1 MSEKNNDWS
10 YTENLSED
18 QWWKS
23 HRESQWGSMMEVMQR
38 ISVRI
43 NENHTEGL
51 GEDPWKSYWGSWWT
65 HMEIT
70 LRYQSYSKS
79 LWWFMEIILRVLM
92 TIHGNNTDSAIT
104 RACQAS
110 DFGMLTF
117 LSKNLEYICMS
128 SSQFS
133 SFFSNTG
140 LGGSSSVK
148 AEMDKLV
155 KHNKS

>member
-1 MSEKNNDWS
+1 MKIIPRVWM
-10 YTENLSED
+10 
-18 QWWKS
+18 KI
-23 HRESQWGSMMEVMQR
+23 HGS
-38 ISVRI
+38 
-43 NENHTEGL
+43 HTEGL
-51 GEDPWKSYWGSWWT
+51 DEHTWKSHSDINHTQGLYDDSW
-65 HMEIT
+65 
-70 LRYQSYSKS
+70 KS
-79 LWWFMEIILRVLM
+79 LRVLM